1 MATVGDNLKA
11 NIRIGGT
18 IDPSWKNSVEGL
30 KKGLSGAT
38 KEVARL
44 TRQQDVLKRKIQ
56 AGVLAGQ
63 DITDLRKQ
71 YEKLGKK
78 IHDATGE
85 QDKFNRKLARAERL
99 ARWKGR
105 AGTVLKTGL
114 GLSVGSGLTLA
125 AGAGAVLNR
134 NSETAERAGIARSYG
149 VDYET
154 YAAWD
159 SLGRQMGLNGENVG
173 DLFEE
178 YRNKVFDDDNGA
190 TDKGAIQEVFGKLG
204 LKAGVMAGKSNQEQ
218 VEFLFDRL
226 LQVENEQVAAGMADA
241 LFGGEAN
248 KILTWMR
255 LSGKTY
261 RELISEQKRY
271 NLVTK
276 AGADGAV
283 QGHVALSN
291 LRNVLNSSIDEISG
305 QLGNE
310 LAPHIQQVTDDL
322 AAWFK
327 DGGLEKIRAFIRDDA
342 LPALIDMAA
351 WMWKFGKVLAG
362 ITQKA
367 IEWGLADDPRQDR
380 REVLEYLAKMGSPE
394 LARAVAQKNGQGE
407 WFDELFRQNPDLTK
421 QVVQAYKDT
430 RGYLPW
436 NHDDKKFDAFLDP
449 LLGPK
454 EEPDFKAIKEKSR
467 TYIDGLHAA
476 DPGQGNSDPL
486 SALQYT
492 PGSVSQVEVKPT
504 YQIRAEFNITQKP
517 GEDAGQLADRVTK
530 NLGDINFGRKRKLTA
545 VCSHQTKIGNLDAHL
560 I

>member
-1 MATVGDNLKA
+1 MATVGDKLKA

-18 IDPSWKNSVEGL
+18 IDPSWKKSVDGL
-30 KKGLSGAT
+30 KHGLSGAT
-38 KEVARL
+38 QEVARL

-63 DITDLRKQ
+63 DITELRKQ

-99 ARWKGR
+99 ERWKGR
-105 AGTVLKTGL
+105 AGTVLKTGF
-114 GLSVGSGLTLA
+114 GLSVGSGLMLA
-125 AGAGAVLNR
+125 AGTTAVLNR
-134 NSETAERAGIARSYG
+134 NTETAERAGIARSYG

-159 SLGRQMGLNGENVG
+159 SLARLMGLNGENIG

-204 LKAGVMAGKSNQEQ
+204 LKAGVMTGKSNQEQ

-291 LRNVLNSSIDEISG
+291 LRNVLSSSIDEISG

-327 DGGLEKIRAFIRDDA
+327 NGGLEKIRAFIRDDA

-380 REVLEYLAKMGSPE
+380 REVLEYLAKMGAPE

-407 WFDELFRQNPDLTK
+407 WFDELLRQNPDLTK

-430 RGYLPW
+430 RGYFPW
-436 NHDDKKFDAFLDP
+436 NHDDKKFDTFLDP

-467 TYIDGLHAA
+467 TYIDGLPAA
-476 DPGQGNSDPL
+476 GQGQENPDRL

-492 PGSVSQVEVKPT
+492 PGSISQVEVEPT

-530 NLGDINFGRKRKLTA
+530 NLGDINFGQRSRMTDGYE
-545 VCSHQTKIGNLDAHL
+545 SWG
-560 I
+560 

>member
-283 QGHVALSN
+283 QGHMALSN
-291 LRNVLNSSIDEISG
+291 LRNVLSSSIDEISG

-327 DGGLEKIRAFIRDDA
+327 NGGLEKIRAFIRDDA

-407 WFDELFRQNPDLTK
+407 WFDELLRQNPDLTK

-530 NLGDINFGRKRKLTA
+530 NLGDINFGQRSRMTD
-545 VCSHQTKIGNLDAHL
+545 GDAFWG
-560 I
+560 

>member
-18 IDPSWKNSVEGL
+18 IDPSWKKSVDGL
-30 KKGLSGAT
+30 KHGLSGAT
-38 KEVARL
+38 QEVARL

-99 ARWKGR
+99 ERWKGR
-105 AGTVLKTGL
+105 AGTVLKTGF

-125 AGAGAVLNR
+125 AGTAAVLNR
-134 NSETAERAGIARSYG
+134 NTETAERAGIARSYG

-154 YAAWD
+154 YASWD
-159 SLGRQMGLNGENVG
+159 SLARLMGLNGENIG

-190 TDKGAIQEVFGKLG
+190 MDKGAIQEVFGKLG

-226 LQVENEQVAAGMADA
+226 LQVENEQQAAGMADA

-291 LRNVLNSSIDEISG
+291 LRNVLSSSIDEISG

-327 DGGLEKIRAFIRDDA
+327 NGGLEKIRAFIRDDA

-380 REVLEYLAKMGSPE
+380 RKVLEYLAKMGAPE
-394 LARAVAQKNGQGE
+394 MARAVAQKNGQGE
-407 WFDELFRQNPDLTK
+407 WFDELLRQNPDLTK

-530 NLGDINFGRKRKLTA
+530 NLGDINFGQRSRMTD
-545 VCSHQTKIGNLDAHL
+545 GDAFWG
-560 I
+560 

>member
-255 LSGKTY
+255 LSGKTF

-276 AGADGAV
+276 EGADGAV

-291 LRNVLNSSIDEISG
+291 FRNVLSSSIDDISG
-305 QLGNE
+305 KLGKE

-327 DGGLEKIRAFIRDDA
+327 NGGLEKIRAFIRDDA

-367 IEWGLADDPRQDR
+367 IEWGLADDPREDR

-407 WFDELFRQNPDLTK
+407 WFDELLRQNPDLTK

-467 TYIDGLHAA
+467 TYIDRHPAA
-476 DPGQGNSDPL
+476 DQGQGNSDPL

-492 PGSVSQVEVKPT
+492 PGSISQVEVKPT

-530 NLGDINFGRKRKLTA
+530 NLGDINFGQRSRMTDGYE
-545 VCSHQTKIGNLDAHL
+545 SWG
-560 I
+560 

>member
-283 QGHVALSN
+283 QGHMALSN
-291 LRNVLNSSIDEISG
+291 LRNVLSSSIDEISG

-327 DGGLEKIRAFIRDDA
+327 NGGLEKIRAFIRDDA

-380 REVLEYLAKMGSPE
+380 REVLEYLAKIGSPE

-407 WFDELFRQNPDLTK
+407 WFDELLRQNPDLTK

-530 NLGDINFGRKRKLTA
+530 NLGDINFGQRSRMTD
-545 VCSHQTKIGNLDAHL
+545 GDAFWG
-560 I
+560 

>member
-18 IDPSWKNSVEGL
+18 IDPSWKKSVDGL
-30 KKGLSGAT
+30 KHGLSGAT
-38 KEVARL
+38 QEVARL

-99 ARWKGR
+99 ERWKGR
-105 AGTVLKTGL
+105 AGTVLKTGF

-125 AGAGAVLNR
+125 AGTAAVLNR
-134 NSETAERAGIARSYG
+134 NTETAERAGIARSYG

-154 YAAWD
+154 YASWD
-159 SLGRQMGLNGENVG
+159 SLARLMGLNGENIG

-291 LRNVLNSSIDEISG
+291 LRNVLSSSIDEISG

-327 DGGLEKIRAFIRDDA
+327 NGGLEKIRAFIRDDA

-407 WFDELFRQNPDLTK
+407 WFDELLRQNPDLTK
-421 QVVQAYKDT
+421 QVVQTYKDT

-517 GEDAGQLADRVTK
+517 GEDAGQLTDRVTK
-530 NLGDINFGRKRKLTA
+530 NLGDINFGQRSRMTD
-545 VCSHQTKIGNLDAHL
+545 GDAFWG
-560 I
+560 

>member
-18 IDPSWKNSVEGL
+18 IDPSWKKSVDGL
-30 KKGLSGAT
+30 KHGLSGAT
-38 KEVARL
+38 QEVARL

-99 ARWKGR
+99 ERWKGR
-105 AGTVLKTGL
+105 AGTVLKTGF

-125 AGAGAVLNR
+125 AGTAAVLNR
-134 NSETAERAGIARSYG
+134 NTETAERAGIARSYG

-154 YAAWD
+154 YASWD
-159 SLGRQMGLNGENVG
+159 SLARLMGLNGENIG

-291 LRNVLNSSIDEISG
+291 LRNVLSSSIDEISG

-310 LAPHIQQVTDDL
+310 LAPRIQQVTDDL

-327 DGGLEKIRAFIRDDA
+327 EGGLEKIQAFILDDA
-342 LPALIDMAA
+342 LPALIDLSE

-367 IEWGLADDPRQDR
+367 IEWGLADDSREDR

-407 WFDELFRQNPDLTK
+407 WFDELLRQNPDLTK

-530 NLGDINFGRKRKLTA
+530 NLGDINFGQRSRMTD
-545 VCSHQTKIGNLDAHL
+545 GDAFWG
-560 I
+560 

>member
-1 MATVGDNLKA
+1 MATVGDNLRA

-18 IDPSWKNSVEGL
+18 IDPSWKNSVNGL

-38 KEVARL
+38 REVARL

-78 IHDATGE
+78 IHDATAE
-85 QDKFNRKLARAERL
+85 QDRFNRELARAERL

-105 AGTVLKTGL
+105 GMTALKVG
-114 GLSVGSGLTLA
+114 GELSVGAGLTLA
-125 AGAGAVLNR
+125 GAAGAALSR

-159 SLGRQMGLNGENVG
+159 SLARLMGLNGENIG

-178 YRNKVFDDDNGA
+178 YRNKVFDDGNGA

-283 QGHVALSN
+283 QGHMALSN
-291 LRNVLNSSIDEISG
+291 LSNVLSSSIDEISG
-305 QLGNE
+305 QLGKE

-327 DGGLEKIRAFIRDDA
+327 NGGLEKIRAFIRDDA
-342 LPALIDMAA
+342 LPALIDLAA

-367 IEWGLADDPRQDR
+367 IEWGLADDPREDR

-394 LARAVAQKNGQGE
+394 LARVVAQKNGQGE
-407 WFDELFRQNPDLTK
+407 WFDELLRQNPDLTK

-467 TYIDGLHAA
+467 TYIDGLPAA
-476 DPGQGNSDPL
+476 GQGQENPDRL

-492 PGSVSQVEVKPT
+492 PGSISQVEVKPT

-517 GEDAGQLADRVTK
+517 GEDAGQLADRVMK
-530 NLGDINFGRKRKLTA
+530 NLGDINFGQRSRMTDGYE
-545 VCSHQTKIGNLDAHL
+545 SWG
-560 I
+560 

>member
-18 IDPSWKNSVEGL
+18 IDPSWKKSVDGL
-30 KKGLSGAT
+30 KHGLSGAT
-38 KEVARL
+38 QEVARL

-63 DITDLRKQ
+63 DITELRKQ

-85 QDKFNRKLARAERL
+85 QDKFNRKLARAERME
-99 ARWKGR
+99 RWKGR
-105 AGTVLKTGL
+105 AGTVLKTGF

-125 AGAGAVLNR
+125 AGTAAVLNR
-134 NSETAERAGIARSYG
+134 NTETAERAGIARSYG

-159 SLGRQMGLNGENVG
+159 SLARLMGLNGENIG

-204 LKAGVMAGKSNQEQ
+204 LKAGVMAGKNNQEQ
-218 VEFLFDRL
+218 VELLFDRL
-226 LQVENEQVAAGMADA
+226 LQVENEQQAAGMADA

-291 LRNVLNSSIDEISG
+291 LRNVLSSSIDEISG

-327 DGGLEKIRAFIRDDA
+327 NGGLEKIRAFIRDDA

-380 REVLEYLAKMGSPE
+380 REVLEYLAKMGAPE

-407 WFDELFRQNPDLTK
+407 WFDELLRQNPDLTK

-530 NLGDINFGRKRKLTA
+530 NLGDINFGQRSRMTD
-545 VCSHQTKIGNLDAHL
+545 GDAFWG
-560 I
+560 

>member
-18 IDPSWKNSVEGL
+18 IDPSWKKSVDGL
-30 KKGLSGAT
+30 KHGLSGAT
-38 KEVARL
+38 QEVARL

-63 DITDLRKQ
+63 DITELRKQ

-78 IHDATGE
+78 IHDAAGE

-99 ARWKGR
+99 ERWKGR
-105 AGTVLKTGL
+105 AGTVLKTGF

-125 AGAGAVLNR
+125 AGTTAVLNR
-134 NSETAERAGIARSYG
+134 NTETAERAGIARSYG

-159 SLGRQMGLNGENVG
+159 SLARLMGLNGENIG

-190 TDKGAIQEVFGKLG
+190 TDKGAIQEVFGALG

-283 QGHVALSN
+283 QGHMALSN
-291 LRNVLNSSIDEISG
+291 LSNVLSSSIDEISG
-305 QLGNE
+305 QLGKE

-327 DGGLEKIRAFIRDDA
+327 YGGLEKIRAFIRDDA

-367 IEWGLADDPRQDR
+367 IEWGLADDPREDR
-380 REVLEYLAKMGSPE
+380 RVVLEYLAKMGSPE

-407 WFDELFRQNPDLTK
+407 WFDELIRQNPDLTK

-430 RGYLPW
+430 RGYFPW

-467 TYIDGLHAA
+467 TYIDGLPAA
-476 DPGQGNSDPL
+476 GQGQENPDRL

-492 PGSVSQVEVKPT
+492 PGSISQVEVKPT
-504 YQIRAEFNITQKP
+504 YQIRAEFNITQKS

-530 NLGDINFGRKRKLTA
+530 NLGDINFGQRSRMTDGYE
-545 VCSHQTKIGNLDAHL
+545 SWG
-560 I
+560 

>member
-18 IDPSWKNSVEGL
+18 IDPSWKNSVNGL

-38 KEVARL
+38 REVARL

-78 IHDATGE
+78 IHDATAE
-85 QDKFNRKLARAERL
+85 QDRFNRELARAERL

-105 AGTVLKTGL
+105 GMTALKVGG
-114 GLSVGSGLTLA
+114 GLSVGAGLTLA
-125 AGAGAVLNR
+125 GAAGAALSR

-159 SLGRQMGLNGENVG
+159 SLARLMGLNGENIG

-204 LKAGVMAGKSNQEQ
+204 LKSGVMAGKSNQEQ

-261 RELISEQKRY
+261 RKLISEQKRY

-283 QGHVALSN
+283 QGHMALSN
-291 LRNVLNSSIDEISG
+291 LSNVLSSSIDEISG
-305 QLGNE
+305 QLGKE

-327 DGGLEKIRAFIRDDA
+327 NGGLEKIRAFIRDDA
-342 LPALIDMAA
+342 LPALIDLAA

-367 IEWGLADDPRQDR
+367 IEWGLADDPREDR

-394 LARAVAQKNGQGE
+394 LARVVAQKNGQGE
-407 WFDELFRQNPDLTK
+407 WFDELLRQNPDLTK

-467 TYIDGLHAA
+467 TYIDGLPAA
-476 DPGQGNSDPL
+476 GQGQENPDRL

-492 PGSVSQVEVKPT
+492 PGSISQVEVKPT

-517 GEDAGQLADRVTK
+517 GEDAGQLADRVMK
-530 NLGDINFGRKRKLTA
+530 NLGDINFGQRSRMTDGYE
-545 VCSHQTKIGNLDAHL
+545 SWG
-560 I
+560 

>member
-18 IDPSWKNSVEGL
+18 IDPSWKKSVDGL
-30 KKGLSGAT
+30 KHGLSGAT
-38 KEVARL
+38 QEVARL

-99 ARWKGR
+99 ERWKGR
-105 AGTVLKTGL
+105 AGTVLKTGF

-125 AGAGAVLNR
+125 AGTAAVLNR
-134 NSETAERAGIARSYG
+134 NTETAERAGIARSYG

-154 YAAWD
+154 YASWD
-159 SLGRQMGLNGENVG
+159 SLARLMGLNGENIG

-190 TDKGAIQEVFGKLG
+190 MDKGAIQEVFGKLG

-226 LQVENEQVAAGMADA
+226 LQVENEQQAAGMADA

-291 LRNVLNSSIDEISG
+291 LRNVLSSSIDEISG

-327 DGGLEKIRAFIRDDA
+327 NGGLEKIRAFIRDDA

-380 REVLEYLAKMGSPE
+380 REVLEYLAKMGAPE

-407 WFDELFRQNPDLTK
+407 WFDELLRQNPDLTK

-530 NLGDINFGRKRKLTA
+530 NLGDINFGQRSRMTD
-545 VCSHQTKIGNLDAHL
+545 GDAFWG
-560 I
+560 

>member
-18 IDPSWKNSVEGL
+18 IDPSWKKSVDGL
-30 KKGLSGAT
+30 KHGLSGAT
-38 KEVARL
+38 QEVARL

-99 ARWKGR
+99 ARWKGW

-125 AGAGAVLNR
+125 AGASAVLNR

-159 SLGRQMGLNGENVG
+159 SLGRQMGLNGENIG

-226 LQVENEQVAAGMADA
+226 LQVENEQQAAGMADA

-291 LRNVLNSSIDEISG
+291 LRNVLSSSIDEISG

-327 DGGLEKIRAFIRDDA
+327 NGGLEKIRAFIRDDA

-407 WFDELFRQNPDLTK
+407 WFDELLRQNPDLTK

-436 NHDDKKFDAFLDP
+436 NHDNKKFDAFLDP

-530 NLGDINFGRKRKLTA
+530 NLGDINFGQRSRMTD
-545 VCSHQTKIGNLDAHL
+545 GDAFWG
-560 I
+560 

>member
-18 IDPSWKNSVEGL
+18 IDPSWKKSVDGL
-30 KKGLSGAT
+30 KHGLSGAT
-38 KEVARL
+38 QEVARL

-99 ARWKGR
+99 ERWKGR
-105 AGTVLKTGL
+105 AGTVLKTGF

-125 AGAGAVLNR
+125 AGTAAVLNR
-134 NSETAERAGIARSYG
+134 NTETAERAGIARSYG

-154 YAAWD
+154 YASWD
-159 SLGRQMGLNGENVG
+159 SLARLMGLNGENIG

-291 LRNVLNSSIDEISG
+291 LRNVLSSSIDEISG

-327 DGGLEKIRAFIRDDA
+327 NGGLEKIRAFIRDDA
-342 LPALIDMAA
+342 LPALLDMAA

-407 WFDELFRQNPDLTK
+407 WFDELLRQNPDLTK

-530 NLGDINFGRKRKLTA
+530 NLGDINFGQRSRMTD
-545 VCSHQTKIGNLDAHL
+545 GDAFWG
-560 I
+560 

>member
-18 IDPSWKNSVEGL
+18 IDPSWKKSVDGL
-30 KKGLSGAT
+30 KHGLSGAT
-38 KEVARL
+38 QEVARL

-63 DITDLRKQ
+63 DITELRKQ

-99 ARWKGR
+99 ERWKGR
-105 AGTVLKTGL
+105 AGTVLKTGF

-125 AGAGAVLNR
+125 AGTAAVLNR
-134 NSETAERAGIARSYG
+134 NTETADRAGIARSYG

-154 YAAWD
+154 YASWD
-159 SLGRQMGLNGENVG
+159 SLARLMGLNGENIG

-291 LRNVLNSSIDEISG
+291 LRNVLSSSIDEISG

-310 LAPHIQQVTDDL
+310 LSPHIQQVTDDL

-327 DGGLEKIRAFIRDDA
+327 NGGLEKIRAFIRDDA

-407 WFDELFRQNPDLTK
+407 WFDELLRQNPDLTK

-492 PGSVSQVEVKPT
+492 PGSASQVEVKPT
-504 YQIRAEFNITQKP
+504 YQIRAEFNITQKS

-530 NLGDINFGRKRKLTA
+530 NLGDINFGQRSRMTD
-545 VCSHQTKIGNLDAHL
+545 GDAFWG
-560 I
+560 

>member
-18 IDPSWKNSVEGL
+18 IDPSWKKSVDGL
-30 KKGLSGAT
+30 KHGLSGAT
-38 KEVARL
+38 QEVARL

-71 YEKLGKK
+71 YEKLGRK

-99 ARWKGR
+99 ERWKGR
-105 AGTVLKTGL
+105 AGTVLKTGF

-125 AGAGAVLNR
+125 AGTTAVLNR
-134 NSETAERAGIARSYG
+134 NTETAERAGIARSYG

-159 SLGRQMGLNGENVG
+159 SLARLMGLNGENIG

-218 VEFLFDRL
+218 VEFLFERL
-226 LQVENEQVAAGMADA
+226 LQVENEQQAAGMADA

-255 LSGKTY
+255 LSGKTF

-276 AGADGAV
+276 EGADGAV

-291 LRNVLNSSIDEISG
+291 LRNVLSSSIDDISG
-305 QLGNE
+305 KLGKE
-310 LAPHIQQVTDDL
+310 LSPHIQQVTDDL
-322 AAWFK
+322 ADWFK
-327 DGGLEKIRAFIRDDA
+327 NGGLEKIQKFINDVA
-342 LPALIDMAA
+342 LPTLIRMAA
-351 WMWKFGKVLAG
+351 WMWKFGKVLGG

-367 IEWGLADDPRQDR
+367 IEWGLADDPREDR

-407 WFDELFRQNPDLTK
+407 WFDELLRQNPDLTK

-436 NHDDKKFDAFLDP
+436 NHDDKKFYAFLDP
-449 LLGPK
+449 LLGP
-454 EEPDFKAIKEKSR
+454 EDTPDFKGWEEAIR
-467 TYIDGLHAA
+467 NGLVKYGALPAA
-476 DPGQGNSDPL
+476 GQEQKNPDPL
-486 SALQYT
+486 SALQDT
-492 PGSVSQVEVKPT
+492 TGSISQVEVKPT

-517 GEDAGQLADRVTK
+517 GEDAGHLADRVTK
-530 NLGDINFGRKRKLTA
+530 NLGDINFGQRSRMTD
-545 VCSHQTKIGNLDAHL
+545 GDAFWG
-560 I
+560 

>member
-18 IDPSWKNSVEGL
+18 IDPSWKKSVDGL
-30 KKGLSGAT
+30 KHGLSGAT
-38 KEVARL
+38 QEVARL

-63 DITDLRKQ
+63 DITELRKQ

-99 ARWKGR
+99 ERWKGR
-105 AGTVLKTGL
+105 AGTVLKTGF

-125 AGAGAVLNR
+125 AGTAAVLNR
-134 NSETAERAGIARSYG
+134 NTETAERAGIARSYG

-154 YAAWD
+154 YVAWD
-159 SLGRQMGLNGENVG
+159 SLARLMGLNGENIG

-204 LKAGVMAGKSNQEQ
+204 LKAGVMAGKNNQEQ
-218 VEFLFDRL
+218 VELLFDRL
-226 LQVENEQVAAGMADA
+226 LQVENEQQAAGMADA

-291 LRNVLNSSIDEISG
+291 LRNVLSSSIDEISG

-327 DGGLEKIRAFIRDDA
+327 NGGLEKIRAFIRDDA

-380 REVLEYLAKMGSPE
+380 REVLEYLAKMGAPE

-407 WFDELFRQNPDLTK
+407 WFDELLRQNPDLTK

-530 NLGDINFGRKRKLTA
+530 NLGDINFGQRSRMTD
-545 VCSHQTKIGNLDAHL
+545 GDAFWG
-560 I
+560 

>member
-78 IHDATGE
+78 IHDATEE

-305 QLGNE
+305 QLGKE

-407 WFDELFRQNPDLTK
+407 WFDELLRQNPDLTK

-530 NLGDINFGRKRKLTA
+530 NLGDIHFGQRSRMTD
-545 VCSHQTKIGNLDAHL
+545 GNAFWG
-560 I
+560 

>member
-18 IDPSWKNSVEGL
+18 IDPSWKKSVDGL
-30 KKGLSGAT
+30 KHGLSGAT
-38 KEVARL
+38 QEVARL

-63 DITDLRKQ
+63 DITELRKQ

-99 ARWKGR
+99 ERWKGR
-105 AGTVLKTGL
+105 AGTILKTGF

-125 AGAGAVLNR
+125 AGTAAVLNR
-134 NSETAERAGIARSYG
+134 NTETAERAGIARSYG

-154 YAAWD
+154 YASWD
-159 SLGRQMGLNGENVG
+159 SLARLMGLNGENIG

-291 LRNVLNSSIDEISG
+291 LRNVLSSSIDEISG

-327 DGGLEKIRAFIRDDA
+327 NGGLEKIRAFIRDDA

-407 WFDELFRQNPDLTK
+407 WFDELLRQNPDLTK

-467 TYIDGLHAA
+467 TYIDGLPAA
-476 DPGQGNSDPL
+476 VQGQGNSDPL

-530 NLGDINFGRKRKLTA
+530 NLGDIHFGQRSRMTD
-545 VCSHQTKIGNLDAHL
+545 GDAFWG
-560 I
+560 

>member
-18 IDPSWKNSVEGL
+18 IDPSWKKSVDGL
-30 KKGLSGAT
+30 KHGLSGAT
-38 KEVARL
+38 QEVARL

-99 ARWKGR
+99 ERWKGR
-105 AGTVLKTGL
+105 AGTVLKTGF

-125 AGAGAVLNR
+125 AGTAAVLNR
-134 NSETAERAGIARSYG
+134 NTETAERAGIARSYG

-154 YAAWD
+154 YVSWD
-159 SLGRQMGLNGENVG
+159 SLARLMGLNGENIG

-291 LRNVLNSSIDEISG
+291 LRNVLSSSIDEISG

-327 DGGLEKIRAFIRDDA
+327 NGGLEKIRAFIRDDA

-407 WFDELFRQNPDLTK
+407 WFDELLRQNPDLTK

-476 DPGQGNSDPL
+476 EPGQGNSDPL

-530 NLGDINFGRKRKLTA
+530 NLGDINFGQRSRMTD
-545 VCSHQTKIGNLDAHL
+545 GDAFWG
-560 I
+560 

>member
-18 IDPSWKNSVEGL
+18 IDPSWKKSVDGL
-30 KKGLSGAT
+30 KHGLSGAT
-38 KEVARL
+38 QEVARL

-99 ARWKGR
+99 ERWKGR
-105 AGTVLKTGL
+105 AGTVLKTGF

-125 AGAGAVLNR
+125 AGTAAVLNR
-134 NSETAERAGIARSYG
+134 NTETAERAGIARSYG

-154 YAAWD
+154 YASWD
-159 SLGRQMGLNGENVG
+159 SLARLMGLNGENIG

-291 LRNVLNSSIDEISG
+291 LRNVLSSSIDEISG

-327 DGGLEKIRAFIRDDA
+327 NGGLEKIRAFIRDDA

-407 WFDELFRQNPDLTK
+407 WFDELLRQNPDLTK

-430 RGYLPW
+430 RGNLPW

-476 DPGQGNSDPL
+476 EPGQGNSDPL

-530 NLGDINFGRKRKLTA
+530 NLGDINFGQRSRMTD
-545 VCSHQTKIGNLDAHL
+545 GDAFWG
-560 I
+560 

>member
-18 IDPSWKNSVEGL
+18 IDPSWKKSVDGL
-30 KKGLSGAT
+30 KHGLSGAT
-38 KEVARL
+38 QEVARL

-99 ARWKGR
+99 ARWKGW

-125 AGAGAVLNR
+125 AGASAVLNR

-159 SLGRQMGLNGENVG
+159 SLGRQMGLNGENIG

-226 LQVENEQVAAGMADA
+226 LQVENEQQAAGMADA

-291 LRNVLNSSIDEISG
+291 LRNVLSSSIDEISG

-327 DGGLEKIRAFIRDDA
+327 NGGLEKIRAFIRDDA

-367 IEWGLADDPRQDR
+367 IEWGLADDPREDR

-407 WFDELFRQNPDLTK
+407 WFDELLRQNPDLTK

-467 TYIDGLHAA
+467 TYIDGLPAA
-476 DPGQGNSDPL
+476 VQGQGNSDPL

-530 NLGDINFGRKRKLTA
+530 NLGDINFGQRSRMTD
-545 VCSHQTKIGNLDAHL
+545 GDAFWG
-560 I
+560 

>member
-1 MATVGDNLKA
+1 M
-11 NIRIGGT
+11 
-18 IDPSWKNSVEGL
+18 
-30 KKGLSGAT
+30 
-38 KEVARL
+38 ARL

-63 DITDLRKQ
+63 DITELRKQ

-85 QDKFNRKLARAERL
+85 QDKFNRKQARAERL
-99 ARWKGR
+99 ERWKGR

-125 AGAGAVLNR
+125 AGTTAVLNR
-134 NSETAERAGIARSYG
+134 NTETAERAGIARSYG

-159 SLGRQMGLNGENVG
+159 SLARLMGLNGENIG

-283 QGHVALSN
+283 QGHMALSN
-291 LRNVLNSSIDEISG
+291 LSNVLSSSIDEISG
-305 QLGNE
+305 QLGKE

-327 DGGLEKIRAFIRDDA
+327 YGGLEKIRAFIRDDA

-367 IEWGLADDPRQDR
+367 IEWGLADDPREDR
-380 REVLEYLAKMGSPE
+380 REVLEYLAKMGAPE

-407 WFDELFRQNPDLTK
+407 WFDELLRQNPDLTK

-476 DPGQGNSDPL
+476 DSGQGNSDPL

-492 PGSVSQVEVKPT
+492 PGSISQVEVKPT

-530 NLGDINFGRKRKLTA
+530 NLGDIHFGQRSRMTDGYE
-545 VCSHQTKIGNLDAHL
+545 SWG
-560 I
+560 

>member
-367 IEWGLADDPRQDR
+367 IEWGLADDPREDR

-530 NLGDINFGRKRKLTA
+530 NLGDINFGQRSRMTD
-545 VCSHQTKIGNLDAHL
+545 GDAFWG
-560 I
+560 

>member
-1 MATVGDNLKA
+1 MATVGDNLRA

-18 IDPSWKNSVEGL
+18 IDPSWKKSTEGL
-30 KKGLSGAT
+30 KRGLAGAT
-38 KEVARL
+38 QEVARL

-71 YEKLGKK
+71 YEKLKRK
-78 IHDATGE
+78 INDAAAE
-85 QDKFNRKLARAERL
+85 QERFNRQLERAERL
-99 ARWKGR
+99 ERWKGR
-105 AGTVLKTGL
+105 AGTFLKTGL

-125 AGAGAVLNR
+125 AGASAVLNR

-159 SLGRQMGLNGENVG
+159 SLGRQMGLNGENIG

-204 LKAGVMAGKSNQEQ
+204 LKAGVMAGKNNQEQ

-226 LQVENEQVAAGMADA
+226 LQVENEQQAAGMADA

-255 LSGKTY
+255 LSGKTF

-276 AGADGAV
+276 EGADGAV

-291 LRNVLNSSIDEISG
+291 LRNVLSSSIDEISG

-310 LAPHIQQVTDDL
+310 LAPRIQQVTDDL

-327 DGGLEKIRAFIRDDA
+327 EGGLEKIQAFILDDA
-342 LPALIDMAA
+342 LPALIDLSE

-367 IEWGLADDPRQDR
+367 IEWGLADDSREDR

-407 WFDELFRQNPDLTK
+407 WFDELLRKNPELTK

-454 EEPDFKAIKEKSR
+454 EEPDF
-467 TYIDGLHAA
+467 DGARERVRAA
-476 DPGQGNSDPL
+476 RDQLQKTRQEPASGEADRL
-486 SALQYT
+486 SALQHT
-492 PGSVSQVEVKPT
+492 PGSISRVEVKPT

-530 NLGDINFGRKRKLTA
+530 NLGDIHFGQRSRMTD
-545 VCSHQTKIGNLDAHL
+545 GNAFWG
-560 I
+560 

>member
-18 IDPSWKNSVEGL
+18 IDPSWKKSVDGL
-30 KKGLSGAT
+30 KHGLSGAT
-38 KEVARL
+38 QEVARL

-56 AGVLAGQ
+56 AGALAGQ
-63 DITDLRKQ
+63 DITELRKQ

-99 ARWKGR
+99 ERWKGR
-105 AGTVLKTGL
+105 AGTVLKTGF

-125 AGAGAVLNR
+125 AGTTAVLNR
-134 NSETAERAGIARSYG
+134 NTETAERAGIARSYG

-159 SLGRQMGLNGENVG
+159 SLARLMGLNGENIG

-190 TDKGAIQEVFGKLG
+190 TDKGAIQEVFGALG

-283 QGHVALSN
+283 QGHMALSN
-291 LRNVLNSSIDEISG
+291 LSNVLSSSIDEISG

-327 DGGLEKIRAFIRDDA
+327 NGGLEKIRAFIRDDA

-407 WFDELFRQNPDLTK
+407 WFDELLRQNLDLTK

-467 TYIDGLHAA
+467 TYIDGLSAA
-476 DPGQGNSDPL
+476 GQGQENPDRL
-486 SALQYT
+486 SALQYA
-492 PGSVSQVEVKPT
+492 PGSISQVEVKPT

-530 NLGDINFGRKRKLTA
+530 NLGDINFGQRSRMTDGYE
-545 VCSHQTKIGNLDAHL
+545 SWG
-560 I
+560 

>member
-18 IDPSWKNSVEGL
+18 IDPSWKKSVDGL
-30 KKGLSGAT
+30 KHGLSGAT
-38 KEVARL
+38 QEVARL

-71 YEKLGKK
+71 YEKLGRK

-85 QDKFNRKLARAERL
+85 QDKFNRKLASAERL

-105 AGTVLKTGL
+105 TGTVLKTGL

-125 AGAGAVLNR
+125 AGTTAVLNR
-134 NSETAERAGIARSYG
+134 NTETAERAGIARSYG

-159 SLGRQMGLNGENVG
+159 SLARLMGLNGENIG

-283 QGHVALSN
+283 QGHMALSN
-291 LRNVLNSSIDEISG
+291 LSNVLSSSIDEISG
-305 QLGNE
+305 QLGKE
-310 LAPHIQQVTDDL
+310 LAPRIQQVTDDL

-327 DGGLEKIRAFIRDDA
+327 NGGLEKIQAFILDDA
-342 LPALIDMAA
+342 LPALIDLSE

-367 IEWGLADDPRQDR
+367 IEWGLADDSREDR

-407 WFDELFRQNPDLTK
+407 WFEELLRKNPELTK

-436 NHDDKKFDAFLDP
+436 NHDDKKFYAFLDP
-449 LLGPK
+449 LLGPT
-454 EEPDFKAIKEKSR
+454 EEPDF
-467 TYIDGLHAA
+467 DGARERVRAA
-476 DPGQGNSDPL
+476 RDQLQKTRQESVSGEADRL
-486 SALQYT
+486 SALQHT
-492 PGSVSQVEVKPT
+492 PGSISQVEVKPT

-530 NLGDINFGRKRKLTA
+530 NLGDINFGQRSRMTDGYE
-545 VCSHQTKIGNLDAHL
+545 SWG
-560 I
+560 

>member
-407 WFDELFRQNPDLTK
+407 WFDELLRQIPDLTK

-530 NLGDINFGRKRKLTA
+530 NLGDIHFGQRSRMTD
-545 VCSHQTKIGNLDAHL
+545 GNAFWG
-560 I
+560 

>member
-18 IDPSWKNSVEGL
+18 IDPSWKKSVDGL
-30 KKGLSGAT
+30 KHGLSGAT
-38 KEVARL
+38 QEVARL

-63 DITDLRKQ
+63 DITELRKQ

-99 ARWKGR
+99 ERWKGR

-125 AGAGAVLNR
+125 AGTTAVLNR
-134 NSETAERAGIARSYG
+134 NTETAERAGIARSYG

-159 SLGRQMGLNGENVG
+159 SLARLMGLNGENIG

-283 QGHVALSN
+283 QGHMALSN
-291 LRNVLNSSIDEISG
+291 LSNVLSSSIDEISG
-305 QLGNE
+305 QLGKE

-327 DGGLEKIRAFIRDDA
+327 YGGLGKIRAFIRDDA

-367 IEWGLADDPRQDR
+367 IEWGLADDPREDR
-380 REVLEYLAKMGSPE
+380 REVLEYLAKMGAPE

-407 WFDELFRQNPDLTK
+407 WFDELLRQNPDLTK

-476 DPGQGNSDPL
+476 DSGQGNSDPL

-492 PGSVSQVEVKPT
+492 PGSISQVEVKPT

-530 NLGDINFGRKRKLTA
+530 NLGDIHFGQRSRMTDGYE
-545 VCSHQTKIGNLDAHL
+545 SWG
-560 I
+560 

>member
-18 IDPSWKNSVEGL
+18 IDPSWKKSVDGL
-30 KKGLSGAT
+30 KHGLSGAT
-38 KEVARL
+38 QEVARL

-63 DITDLRKQ
+63 DITELRKQ

-99 ARWKGR
+99 ERWKGR
-105 AGTVLKTGL
+105 AGTALKTGF

-125 AGAGAVLNR
+125 AGTTAVLNR
-134 NSETAERAGIARSYG
+134 NTETAERAGIARSYG

-159 SLGRQMGLNGENVG
+159 SLARLMGLNGENIG

-276 AGADGAV
+276 TGADGAV
-283 QGHVALSN
+283 QGHMALSN
-291 LRNVLNSSIDEISG
+291 LSNVLSSSIDEISG
-305 QLGNE
+305 QLGKE
-310 LAPHIQQVTDDL
+310 LAPRIQQVTDDL

-327 DGGLEKIRAFIRDDA
+327 YGGLEKIQAFILDDA
-342 LPALIDMAA
+342 LPALIDLSE

-367 IEWGLADDPRQDR
+367 IEWGLADDSREDR

-407 WFDELFRQNPDLTK
+407 WFEELLRKNPELTK

-436 NHDDKKFDAFLDP
+436 NHDDKKFYAFLDP

-454 EEPDFKAIKEKSR
+454 EEPDFDGARERVR
-467 TYIDGLHAA
+467 TARDQLQKTRQESASGEA
-476 DPGQGNSDPL
+476 DRL
-486 SALQYT
+486 SALQHT
-492 PGSVSQVEVKPT
+492 PGSISQMEVKPT

-530 NLGDINFGRKRKLTA
+530 NLEGINFGQRSRMTDGYE
-545 VCSHQTKIGNLDAHL
+545 SWG
-560 I
+560 

>member
-18 IDPSWKNSVEGL
+18 IDPSWKKSVDGL
-30 KKGLSGAT
+30 KHGLSGAT
-38 KEVARL
+38 QEVARL

-99 ARWKGR
+99 ERWKGR
-105 AGTVLKTGL
+105 AGTVLKTGF

-125 AGAGAVLNR
+125 AGTAAVLNR
-134 NSETAERAGIARSYG
+134 NTETAERAGIARSYG

-154 YAAWD
+154 YASWD
-159 SLGRQMGLNGENVG
+159 SLARLMGLNGENIG

-291 LRNVLNSSIDEISG
+291 LRNVLSSSIDEISG

-327 DGGLEKIRAFIRDDA
+327 NGGLEKIRAFIRDDA

-407 WFDELFRQNPDLTK
+407 WFDELLRQNPDLTK

-476 DPGQGNSDPL
+476 DSGQGNSDPL

-530 NLGDINFGRKRKLTA
+530 NLGDINFGQRSRMTD
-545 VCSHQTKIGNLDAHL
+545 GDAFWG
-560 I
+560 

>member
-1 MATVGDNLKA
+1 MATVGDNLRA

-18 IDPSWKNSVEGL
+18 IDPSWKNSVNGL

-38 KEVARL
+38 REVARL

-78 IHDATGE
+78 IHDATAE
-85 QDKFNRKLARAERL
+85 QDRFNRELARAERL

-105 AGTVLKTGL
+105 GMTALKVG
-114 GLSVGSGLTLA
+114 GGISVGAGLTLA
-125 AGAGAVLNR
+125 GAAGAALSR

-159 SLGRQMGLNGENVG
+159 SLGRQMGLNGENIG

-204 LKAGVMAGKSNQEQ
+204 LKAGVMAGKNNQEQ

-226 LQVENEQVAAGMADA
+226 LQVENEQQAAGMADA

-255 LSGKTY
+255 LSGKTF

-276 AGADGAV
+276 EGADGAV

-291 LRNVLNSSIDEISG
+291 FRNVLSSSIDDISG
-305 QLGNE
+305 KLGKE

-367 IEWGLADDPRQDR
+367 IEWGLADDPREDR

-407 WFDELFRQNPDLTK
+407 WFDELLRQNPDLTK

-467 TYIDGLHAA
+467 TYIDRLPAA
-476 DPGQGNSDPL
+476 DQGQGNSDPL

-492 PGSVSQVEVKPT
+492 PGSISQVEVKPT

-517 GEDAGQLADRVTK
+517 GEDAGHLADRVTR
-530 NLGDINFGRKRKLTA
+530 NLGDIHFGQRSRMTD
-545 VCSHQTKIGNLDAHL
+545 GDAFWG
-560 I
+560 

>member
-18 IDPSWKNSVEGL
+18 IDPSWKKSVDGL
-30 KKGLSGAT
+30 KHGLSGAT
-38 KEVARL
+38 QEVARL

-99 ARWKGR
+99 ERWKGR
-105 AGTVLKTGL
+105 AGTVLKTGF

-125 AGAGAVLNR
+125 AGTAAVLNR
-134 NSETAERAGIARSYG
+134 NTETAERAGIARSYG

-154 YAAWD
+154 YASWD
-159 SLGRQMGLNGENVG
+159 SLARLMGLNGENIG

-291 LRNVLNSSIDEISG
+291 LRNVLSSSIDEISG

-327 DGGLEKIRAFIRDDA
+327 NGGLEKIRAFIRDDA

-367 IEWGLADDPRQDR
+367 IEWGLADDPREDR

-407 WFDELFRQNPDLTK
+407 WFDELLRQNPDLTK

-467 TYIDGLHAA
+467 TYIDGLPAA
-476 DPGQGNSDPL
+476 VQGQGNSDPL

-530 NLGDINFGRKRKLTA
+530 NLGDINFGQRSRMTD
-545 VCSHQTKIGNLDAHL
+545 GDAFWG
-560 I
+560 

>member
-18 IDPSWKNSVEGL
+18 IDPSWKKSVDGL
-30 KKGLSGAT
+30 KHGLSGAT
-38 KEVARL
+38 QEVARL

-56 AGVLAGQ
+56 AGALAGQ
-63 DITDLRKQ
+63 DITELRKQ

-85 QDKFNRKLARAERL
+85 QDKFNRKLVRAERL
-99 ARWKGR
+99 ERWKGR
-105 AGTVLKTGL
+105 AGTVLKTGF

-125 AGAGAVLNR
+125 AGTTAVLNR
-134 NSETAERAGIARSYG
+134 NTETAERAGIARSYG

-159 SLGRQMGLNGENVG
+159 SLARLMGLNGENIG

-190 TDKGAIQEVFGKLG
+190 TDKGAIQEVFGALG

-283 QGHVALSN
+283 QGHMALSN
-291 LRNVLNSSIDEISG
+291 LSNVLSSSIDEISG

-327 DGGLEKIRAFIRDDA
+327 NGGLEKIRAFIRDDA

-407 WFDELFRQNPDLTK
+407 WFDELLRQNPDLTK

-467 TYIDGLHAA
+467 TYIDGLSAA
-476 DPGQGNSDPL
+476 GQGQENPDRL
-486 SALQYT
+486 SALQYA
-492 PGSVSQVEVKPT
+492 PGSISQVEVKPT

-530 NLGDINFGRKRKLTA
+530 NLGDINFGQRSRMTDGYE
-545 VCSHQTKIGNLDAHL
+545 SWG
-560 I
+560 

>member
-18 IDPSWKNSVEGL
+18 IDPSWKKSVDGL
-30 KKGLSGAT
+30 KHGLSGAT
-38 KEVARL
+38 QEVARL

-99 ARWKGR
+99 ERWKGR
-105 AGTVLKTGL
+105 AGTVLKTGF

-125 AGAGAVLNR
+125 AGTAAVLNR
-134 NSETAERAGIARSYG
+134 NTETAERAGIARSYG

-154 YAAWD
+154 YASWD
-159 SLGRQMGLNGENVG
+159 SLARLMGLNGENIG

-190 TDKGAIQEVFGKLG
+190 MDKGAIQEVFGKLG

-226 LQVENEQVAAGMADA
+226 LQVENEQQAAGMADA

-291 LRNVLNSSIDEISG
+291 LRNVLSSSIDEISG

-327 DGGLEKIRAFIRDDA
+327 NGGLEKIRAFIRDDA

-380 REVLEYLAKMGSPE
+380 RKVLEYLAKMGAPE

-407 WFDELFRQNPDLTK
+407 WFDELLRQNPDLTK

-530 NLGDINFGRKRKLTA
+530 NLGDINFGQRSRMTD
-545 VCSHQTKIGNLDAHL
+545 GDAFWG
-560 I
+560 

>member
-18 IDPSWKNSVEGL
+18 IDPSWKKSVDGL
-30 KKGLSGAT
+30 KHGLSGAT
-38 KEVARL
+38 QEVARL

-99 ARWKGR
+99 ARWKGW

-125 AGAGAVLNR
+125 AGASAVLNR

-159 SLGRQMGLNGENVG
+159 SLGRQMGLNGENIG

-291 LRNVLNSSIDEISG
+291 LRNVLSSSIDEISG

-327 DGGLEKIRAFIRDDA
+327 NGGLEKIRAFIRDDA

-367 IEWGLADDPRQDR
+367 IEWGLADDPREDR

-407 WFDELFRQNPDLTK
+407 WFDELLRQNPDLTK

-467 TYIDGLHAA
+467 TYIDGLPAA
-476 DPGQGNSDPL
+476 VQGQGNSDPL

-530 NLGDINFGRKRKLTA
+530 NLGDIHFGQRSRMTD
-545 VCSHQTKIGNLDAHL
+545 GDAFWG
-560 I
+560 

>member
-18 IDPSWKNSVEGL
+18 IDPSWKKSVDGL
-30 KKGLSGAT
+30 KHGLSGAT
-38 KEVARL
+38 QEVARL

-85 QDKFNRKLARAERL
+85 QDKFNRKLARAEHL
-99 ARWKGR
+99 ERWKGR
-105 AGTVLKTGL
+105 AGTVLKTGF

-125 AGAGAVLNR
+125 AGTAAVLNR
-134 NSETAERAGIARSYG
+134 NTETAERAGIARSYG

-154 YAAWD
+154 YASWD
-159 SLGRQMGLNGENVG
+159 SLARLMGLNGENIG

-204 LKAGVMAGKSNQEQ
+204 LKAGVMAGKNNQEQ

-226 LQVENEQVAAGMADA
+226 LQVENEQQAAGMADA

-291 LRNVLNSSIDEISG
+291 LRNVLSSSIDEISG

-327 DGGLEKIRAFIRDDA
+327 NGGLEKIRAFIRDDA

-367 IEWGLADDPRQDR
+367 IEWGLADDPREDR

-407 WFDELFRQNPDLTK
+407 WFDELLRQNPDLTK

-467 TYIDGLHAA
+467 TYIDGLPAA
-476 DPGQGNSDPL
+476 VQGQGNSDPL

-530 NLGDINFGRKRKLTA
+530 NLGDINFGQRSRMTD
-545 VCSHQTKIGNLDAHL
+545 GDAFWG
-560 I
+560 